1 MVGQCLLPNRNW
13 TEAHATSRKSDFLT
27 ALGPTR
33 ASANLRCPRKECAK
47 PVHLISSLLFNAAVC
62 AAHTG
67 NALTIILAALWKTI
81 STDDQVSAKRDDSA
95 LAAHSQ
101 LTGDVGEVMSLA
113 ILCHRQIW

>member
-33 ASANLRCPRKECAK
+33 AS
-47 PVHLISSLLFNAAVC
+47 
-62 AAHTG
+62 
-67 NALTIILAALWKTI
+67 
-81 STDDQVSAKRDDSA
+81 RDDSA

-101 LTGDVGEVMSLA
+101 LTGDVGEAMSLA